1 MSSIVSMPGSKPPQ
15 RAGAPSAETVREH
28 ILRTARGRLRS
39 GALPP
44 LGSLAR
50 EAGVSRATLYRLV
63 ASRAELLRILEVDP
77 DPSARER
84 ILAEGAA
91 LIGEHGLS
99 GLSMDELAVRS
110 GISRA
115 SLYRLFPG
123 KAAVFR
129 EVVRARAPFIP
140 VARAL
145 AEHAGEPPE
154 AVMPALAR
162 AALTSAK
169 GQAGLLRTLLFEV
182 SGPGADA
189 ELARELAVAD
199 TIAPLAAYVAGQMA
213 EGRLRRMDPLLA
225 LLAFVGPLV
234 MHLLTRD
241 AMGRALGLDAPLEVV
256 ADALAATWLRAMAPE
271 ARP

>member
-1 MSSIVSMPGSKPPQ
+1 MSGSKPSLG
-15 RAGAPSAETVREH
+15 AGASSADTVREH
-28 ILRTARGRLRS
+28 ILRTARRRLRS

-77 DPSARER
+77 DPSTRER
-84 ILAEGAA
+84 VLAEGTA
-91 LIGEHGLS
+91 LIGEHGLA

-140 VARAL
+140 VARTL

-154 AVMPALAR
+154 AVMPAVAR
-162 AALTSAK
+162 AALTSVQ
-169 GQAGLLRTLLFEV
+169 GQAGLLRTLLFDI
-182 SGPGADA
+182 SSPAADA
-189 ELARELAVAD
+189 ELARELAVTD

-241 AMGRALGLDAPLEVV
+241 VMGRTLGLDISLDAV
-256 ADALAATWLRAMAPE
+256 ADEMAATWLRAMAPE

>member
-1 MSSIVSMPGSKPPQ
+1 MPETSPPRGAGTGS
-15 RAGAPSAETVREH
+15 ADTVRER
-28 ILRTARGRLRS
+28 IVRTARRRLRS

-44 LGSLAR
+44 LASLAR

-77 DPSARER
+77 DPTARER

-110 GISRA
+110 GTSRA

-129 EVVRARAPFIP
+129 EVVRARAPFVP
-140 VARAL
+140 VAHAL

-154 AVMPALAR
+154 LVMPALAR
-162 AALTSAK
+162 AALTSAN

-182 SGPGADA
+182 SGPGVDA
-189 ELARELAVAD
+189 ELARELAIGD

-256 ADALAATWLRAMAPE
+256 ADALAETWLRAMAPE